1 VKISF
6 LIALLLTL
14 AASGCASKAR
24 QQAQIR
30 RAYAAG
36 EQAARAQ
43 MEKAAQEQQ
52 QLAVDSQVRIV
63 GAVRNSVLAW
73 SDGMTLSRALVEAEY
88 EKTRTPRMITIYRNN
103 QQLHI
108 EPQRLLDGEDYPLFP
123 GDIVF
128 IQD

>member
-1 VKISF
+1 
-6 LIALLLTL
+6 
-14 AASGCASKAR
+14 
-24 QQAQIR
+24 
-30 RAYAAG
+30 
-36 EQAARAQ
+36 
-43 MEKAAQEQQ
+43 
-52 QLAVDSQVRIV
+52 
-63 GAVRNSVLAW
+63 
-73 SDGMTLSRALVEAEY
+73 VEAEY